1 MLGSY
6 LKDTAEKP
14 KKDHQESIAMDH
26 AKQKIARQ
34 DAYLAKPATRVW
46 WADLN
51 SLAPNFNSHV

>member
-34 DAYLAKPATRVW
+34 DAYLAKPATRV
-46 WADLN
+46 
-51 SLAPNFNSHV
+51 

>member
-1 MLGSY
+1 MHYMLGLY

-34 DAYLAKPATRVW
+34 ESYLAKSAIRV
-46 WADLN
+46 
-51 SLAPNFNSHV
+51 